1 MVRGRSIV
9 LMVLITILGIGAGL
23 YGLEVQSEMA
33 FWAGIYLEGIALG
46 FNLGYLRSV
55 LDRA

>member
-1 MVRGRSIV
+1 MRGRSIAF
-9 LMVLITILGIGAGL
+9 MGLITIFGIGAGL
-23 YGLEVQSEMA
+23 YGLEVQSELA
-33 FWAGIYLEGIALG
+33 FWAGIYLEGMALG